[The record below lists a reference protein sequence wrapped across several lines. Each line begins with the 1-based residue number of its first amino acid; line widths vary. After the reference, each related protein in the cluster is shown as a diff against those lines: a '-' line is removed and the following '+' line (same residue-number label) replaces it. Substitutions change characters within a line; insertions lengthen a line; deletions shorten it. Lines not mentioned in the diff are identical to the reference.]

1 MRILLRILVGKLII
15 YTIVCVC
22 VRVYCVCVCVCV
34 CVCMCVCVYALTAV
48 LQFHRGVAP
57 QLVRVAKQRVH
68 IVSEQI
74 IAVA

>member
-1 MRILLRILVGKLII
+1 MLKILVGKLII

-22 VRVYCVCVCVCV
+22 VCV
-34 CVCMCVCVYALTAV
+34 CVCVYALTAV
-48 LQFHRGVAP
+48 LQFHRGVALQLVGVAP

-68 IVSEQI
+68 IPVSEQI